1 MGQDSGG
8 LDAAA
13 REAELA
19 EFGRVYRSFKQD
31 NPDVEIQSALR
42 LGQDTATVAPVLRRN
57 VKNWQPDKLLSK
69 RWGVPE
75 IKVNNFS
82 DGDDLPGTLLQKKY
96 AEQVKAGIAKATTP
110 AEPAPEFGMPAGLPP
125 AAMAAP
131 TAEPVG
137 DPARPPKSLFTS
149 LFGDADSD
157 DD

>member
-19 EFGRVYRSFKQD
+19 EFGRVYRLFKQD
-31 NPDVEIQSALR
+31 NPDIEIQSALR

-75 IKVNNFS
+75 IRVNNFS
-82 DGDDLPGTLLQKKY
+82 DGDDLPGTKLQKKY
-96 AEQVKAGIAKATTP
+96 AEQVKAGIAKATSPADSTP
-110 AEPAPEFGMPAGLPP
+110 DSAAPAGLLPV
-125 AAMAAP
+125 AMATP

-149 LFGDADSD
+149 IFGDADSD